1 MKKIIYRFSII
12 IFLIFASVITY
23 LSIIGLETNRFNKQI
38 QNKVNDINP
47 KVKIELKKILLIL
60 DPINFQIKLK
70 TLGPILKSQNDE
82 IQIESIKADILL
94 NAIINKNFLPKNLE
108 ISTKSLEIKKI
119 KSFTNNFNMGN
130 RLLIFQNFIKKGY
143 LVANIKLYFDENGNI
158 KKNFQASGAI
168 TDGKIKLLKDNS
180 LEKINFFFNINEK
193 DIKLE
198 EVDLRYNG
206 LDLSFIKID
215 VKNINNEF
223 LVSGEINNKNFI
235 VNKKY
240 IERFLDKNNLKV
252 KKINL
257 NSNNIFSFRINKKFK
272 FKDFKL
278 DSQIKINELLINNDL
293 KLKSFF
299 PKIKNEIILR
309 DHYLKINF
317 DKNKLNV
324 EGRGDILFQENK
336 DKLAYSINKNNEDIN
351 FDISFEIFDNPF
363 LISFLNFEKDKKNKA
378 QIYIAGT
385 KYQNNQI
392 KISSAF
398 IKEKFNKIELK
409 KMIFDENLRIVTFED
424 IKFNYLDKENQKNIF
439 NIANKENRYF
449 LKAKSLNANNILDDL
464 INSDDKE
471 TKFNLLEN
479 KFNFDI
485 QIDNM
490 RLDNVYEIRN
500 FNGNLVLHNSN
511 IVDANLSGI
520 FPDSE
525 KITFTVKSKNDE
537 KITTLFVDKAKPIV
551 KRYKFI
557 KGFEQGSLDFYS
569 SKIGNKSNSTLKI
582 YDFKLKE
589 LPGLTKLLTLASLQG
604 IADLLSGE
612 GIRFNEFEMI
622 FNNQDTLMKIEELYA
637 IGPAISILM
646 DGYVEKNKLIS
657 LKGTLVPATTINKAI
672 GSIPILG
679 QILVGSK
686 TGEGVFGVSFK
697 MKGPPKKLETTVNPI
712 KTLTPRFIT
721 RTLEKIKKAN

>member
-490 RLDNVYEIRN
+490 RLDNVYEVRN

-511 IVDANLSGI
+511 IIDANLSGI
-520 FPDSE
+520 FPDSK

-657 LKGTLVPATTINKAI
+657 LKGTLVPATTINKVI

>member
-449 LKAKSLNANNILDDL
+449 LKAKSLNANN
-464 INSDDKE
+464 
-471 TKFNLLEN
+471 
-479 KFNFDI
+479 
-485 QIDNM
+485 
-490 RLDNVYEIRN
+490 
-500 FNGNLVLHNSN
+500 
-511 IVDANLSGI
+511 
-520 FPDSE
+520 
-525 KITFTVKSKNDE
+525 
-537 KITTLFVDKAKPIV
+537 
-551 KRYKFI
+551 
-557 KGFEQGSLDFYS
+557 
-569 SKIGNKSNSTLKI
+569 
-582 YDFKLKE
+582 
-589 LPGLTKLLTLASLQG
+589 
-604 IADLLSGE
+604 
-612 GIRFNEFEMI
+612 
-622 FNNQDTLMKIEELYA
+622 
-637 IGPAISILM
+637 
-646 DGYVEKNKLIS
+646 
-657 LKGTLVPATTINKAI
+657 
-672 GSIPILG
+672 
-679 QILVGSK
+679 
-686 TGEGVFGVSFK
+686 
-697 MKGPPKKLETTVNPI
+697 
-712 KTLTPRFIT
+712 
-721 RTLEKIKKAN
+721 